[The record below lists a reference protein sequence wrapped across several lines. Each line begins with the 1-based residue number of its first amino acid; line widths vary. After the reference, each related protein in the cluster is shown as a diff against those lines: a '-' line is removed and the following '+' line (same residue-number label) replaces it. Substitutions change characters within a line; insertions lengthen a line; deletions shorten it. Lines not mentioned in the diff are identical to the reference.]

1 MTGRL
6 PASGRRRAGAR
17 PLALVLLGAAL
28 LIAMLIVVLFLPMV
42 DGEEA
47 VDVGFFGFLFAGL
60 WLYWALGVV
69 VVLRADG
76 HTVGWLFALAAPV
89 TAWVFA
95 CYALGYVLT
104 NQVPPDPT
112 GNWLN
117 LAGTLLFNPAII
129 LLLPAVAL
137 VFPTGT
143 LPGPRW
149 RGPVAVVVALVA
161 VRSVAVLLKPGPMGD
176 DGPLNPLTPQLASM
190 PEGVVDIL
198 ALLDAIG
205 SLSIPIGA
213 ALGVAALL
221 VRARRSRGIE
231 RQQLKWLLVAMVPAA
246 ILLPLS
252 LQPAVSAVAPWI
264 GTLSV
269 ATLPLA
275 ALAVAVA
282 VLRYRLYDIDRI
294 LSRTI
299 GWAIVTLVLVGVFV
313 GVIVGLQALLAPVT
327 DENTLAV
334 AASTLLAAALF
345 QPLRRRVQ
353 RAVDRRFDRARYD
366 GERTATAFGERL
378 RNEVSLAGL
387 EVELTDTV
395 GLALRPGSTGVW
407 IRNVRSQA
415 PAEVS

>member
-1 MTGRL
+1 MTGRVA
-6 PASGRRRAGAR
+6 PGVPGRRRFR
-17 PLALVLLGAAL
+17 PLALLGLGAAL
-28 LIAMLIVVLFLPMV
+28 LVAMVIVVFGLPMV
-42 DGEEA
+42 EGEEA
-47 VDVGFFGFLFAGL
+47 TDVGFFVFLFAGL
-60 WLYWALGVV
+60 WLYWALGVI

-76 HTVGWLFALAAPV
+76 HTVGWLFALAAPT

-95 CYALGYVLT
+95 CYAIGYVLT
-104 NQVPPDPT
+104 ARVPPDPA
-112 GNWLN
+112 GGWVN
-117 LAGTLLFNPAII
+117 LVGTLLFNPAIM

-149 RGPVAVVVALVA
+149 RGPVAVVVGLVV
-161 VRSVAVLLKPGPMGD
+161 VRSVAVVLTPGPMGD
-176 DGPLNPLTPQLASM
+176 GGPMNPLTPRLASM
-190 PEGVVDIL
+190 PAGVADL
-198 ALLDAIG
+198 FALLDAIG

-213 ALGVAALL
+213 AMGVAALL
-221 VRARRSRGIE
+221 VRSRRSRGVE

-252 LQPAVSAVAPWI
+252 LQPDVSAAIPLI

-299 GWAIVTLVLVGVFV
+299 GWAIVTVILAVVFV
-313 GVIVGLQALLAPVT
+313 GVIIGLQALLAPVT
-327 DENTLAV
+327 EENTLAV

-345 QPLRRRVQ
+345 QPLRVRVQ
-353 RAVDRRFDRARYD
+353 RTVDRRFNRSRVDAQRVA
-366 GERTATAFGERL
+366 ATFAERL
-378 RNEVSLAGL
+378 RGQVDLAG
-387 EVELTDTV
+387 VERDLGATV
-395 GLALRPGSTGVW
+395 GAALSPASTCVW
-407 IRNVRSQA
+407 LRADR
-415 PAEVS
+415 

>member
-1 MTGRL
+1 MTGRT
-6 PASGRRRAGAR
+6 PSGDPGHRWLR
-17 PLALVLLGAAL
+17 PVSLLGLGTTL
-28 LIAMLIVVLFLPMV
+28 LVAMLIVIVGLPMV
-42 DGEEA
+42 EGEEA
-47 VDVGFFGFLFAGL
+47 VDVSFFVFLFAGL

-76 HTVGWLFALAAPV
+76 HTVGWLFALAAPT

-95 CYALGYVLT
+95 CFALGYVLT
-104 NQVPPDPT
+104 TRVPPDPA
-112 GNWLN
+112 GNWVN
-117 LAGTLLFNPAII
+117 LIGNLLFNPAIM

-149 RGPVAVVVALVA
+149 RGPVAVVIALVV
-161 VRSVAVLLKPGPMGD
+161 VRGVAVVLTPGAMGD
-176 DGPLNPLTPQLASM
+176 DGPMNPLTPWLASM
-190 PEGVVDIL
+190 PAGVADL
-198 ALLDAIG
+198 FALLDAIG
-205 SLSIPIGA
+205 TLSIPIGA
-213 ALGVAALL
+213 AMGVAALL
-221 VRARRSRGIE
+221 VRSRRSRGVE

-252 LQPAVSAVAPWI
+252 LQPAVSAAFPLI

-299 GWAIVTLVLVGVFV
+299 GWALVSLILASVFV
-313 GVIVGLQALLAPVT
+313 GVIIGLQAILAPVT
-327 DENTLAV
+327 ENNTLAV

-345 QPLRRRVQ
+345 QPLRVRVQ
-353 RAVDRRFDRARYD
+353 RTVDRRFNRSRVDAQRTIDTFGTRLRDEVDLAALQRQLLETVEGAVNPD
-366 GERTATAFGERL
+366 RTAL
-378 RNEVSLAGL
+378 
-387 EVELTDTV
+387 
-395 GLALRPGSTGVW
+395 W
-407 IRNVRSQA
+407 IRST
-415 PAEVS
+415 AETG

>member
-6 PASGRRRAGAR
+6 PASGRRRAWAR

-104 NQVPPDPT
+104 NQVPPDPM

-190 PEGVVDIL
+190 PQGVVDIL

-252 LQPAVSAVAPWI
+252 LQPAVSAAAPWI

-299 GWAIVTLVLVGVFV
+299 GWAIVSLLLAGTFV
-313 GVIVGLQALLAPVT
+313 GVIIGLQALIAPAT
-327 DENTLAV
+327 EENTLAV

-345 QPLRRRVQ
+345 QPLRARVQ
-353 RAVDRRFDRARYD
+353 RVVDRRFNRSRVDAQLAID
-366 GERTATAFGERL
+366 EFGVHLRDDVDLLALHGRL
-378 RNEVSLAGL
+378 VRVASEVVQPTDAGL
-387 EVELTDTV
+387 
-395 GLALRPGSTGVW
+395 W
-407 IRNVRSQA
+407 IRK
-415 PAEVS
+415 AEP

>member
-1 MTGRL
+1 VW
-6 PASGRRRAGAR
+6 AR

-28 LIAMLIVVLFLPMV
+28 LIAMAIVLLFLPMV
-42 DGEEA
+42 DDEEA

-76 HTVGWLFALAAPV
+76 HTAGWLFALAAPV

-104 NQVPPDPT
+104 NQVPPDPM

-190 PEGVVDIL
+190 PQGVVDIL

-221 VRARRSRGIE
+221 VRARRSRGVE

-252 LQPAVSAVAPWI
+252 LQPAVSAAAPWI

-275 ALAVAVA
+275 ALAVAFA

-299 GWAIVTLVLVGVFV
+299 GWALVSLILASVFV
-313 GVIVGLQALLAPVT
+313 GVIIGLQALLAPVT
-327 DENTLAV
+327 ENNTLAV

-345 QPLRRRVQ
+345 QPLRVRVQ
-353 RAVDRRFDRARYD
+353 RTVDRRFNRSRVDAQRTIDTFGIQLRDEVDLAALQRQLLETVEGAVNPD
-366 GERTATAFGERL
+366 RTAL
-378 RNEVSLAGL
+378 
-387 EVELTDTV
+387 
-395 GLALRPGSTGVW
+395 W
-407 IRNVRSQA
+407 IRSS
-415 PAEVS
+415 AETG